1 MIHVLAFG
9 SCYVYSPRGLRPS
22 SERSRLLRARLKAG
36 DVAWL
41 PKYAWRV
48 REQAVDQR
56 QFPDFFGPDVVLI
69 PVPGS
74 APLVKGALW
83 VPDRLASALL
93 KEGLGQ
99 VVWRGL
105 RRVSAVRKSATAPA
119 GERPSVEDHYDS
131 FSVEPSLVPP
141 HRIVLVDDVVTK
153 GRTLLAAAT
162 RVQEAFPAAEVRAFA
177 LVRTMGLIADVAQLL
192 EPCVGEIRWT
202 GADAQRDP

>member
-1 MIHVLAFG
+1 MIQSIAFG
-9 SCYVYSPRGLRPS
+9 SCYVYSPRGTRPT

-48 REQAVDQR
+48 REQAVDQH
-56 QFPDFFGPDVVLI
+56 QFPGLFGPDVVLI

-83 VPDRLASALL
+83 VPDRLASALV

-99 VVWRGL
+99 LAWRGL
-105 RRVSAVRKSATAPA
+105 QRTSAVRKSATAPA
-119 GERPSVEDHYDS
+119 GERPTVEDHYDS
-131 FSVEPSLVPP
+131 LAVESSLVAPN
-141 HRIVLVDDVVTK
+141 RIVLVDDVITK

-162 RVQEAFPAAEVRAFA
+162 RVHEAFPDAEVRAFA
-177 LVRTMGLIADVAQLL
+177 LVRTMGLIPDVAQLL

-202 GADAQRDP
+202 GTDSQRDP